1 MDGHLGLV
9 GHLSVTVCNFLA
21 TSEAALSNGKD
32 PVSAKENQ
40 PDTQEQELW
49 DRIGT
54 TNGAERAEVLDELS
68 HFAFK
73 KNNYT
78 ECLQLIETSIEI
90 YFSLDS
96 GFHTKKLIHLY
107 EGKAFCHKNLDQY
120 VEAAEAFDTLA
131 GYFCIDEDREGFLR
145 AKRAAGREWY
155 SAERYEKSLECHTIA
170 SLELDIDA
178 TDYTM
183 GIDNLNIGMAA
194 LKLEQYQKATDH
206 LLIGRE
212 YFKKAKNPEF
222 VNYCDSY
229 LADSYY
235 ELGQGTESEFH
246 SRHYL
251 NYTLVTEDL
260 GMQAF
265 ARHNLA
271 QALWL
276 QKRYEEA
283 ENEIARTLE
292 ILPKEDS
299 IDWDQ
304 IIKATHL
311 YAAVLFAQGKD
322 EEAKARLDRISTI
335 EETMNI

>member
-1 MDGHLGLV
+1 M
-9 GHLSVTVCNFLA
+9 
-21 TSEAALSNGKD
+21 
-32 PVSAKENQ
+32 SAKGNKPEA
-40 PDTQEQELW
+40 QELELW
-49 DRIGT
+49 DRIRT
-54 TNGAERAEVLDELS
+54 TEGAERAEVLDELS

-90 YFSLDS
+90 YFSLNGD
-96 GFHTKKLIHLY
+96 FHTKELIHLF
-107 EGKAFCHKNLDQY
+107 EGKAFCHKNLEQY
-120 VEAAEAFDTLA
+120 AEAAEAFDTLA

-145 AKRAAGREWY
+145 AKRAAGREFY
-155 SAERYEKSLECHTIA
+155 SAENYYKSLECHTIV
-170 SLELDIDA
+170 SKEIDIDA
-178 TDYTM
+178 TDYSM

-194 LKLEQYQKATDH
+194 LKLEQFQLATDH
-206 LLIGRE
+206 LLIGRT

-235 ELGQGTESEFH
+235 ELGQAMESEFH

-251 NYTLVTEDL
+251 NYTLVTDDL

-276 QKRYEEA
+276 QKRYREA
-283 ENEIARTLE
+283 ENEISLTLE

-322 EEAKARLDRISTI
+322 DEAKTRLDRIATI
-335 EETMNI
+335 EETMCES